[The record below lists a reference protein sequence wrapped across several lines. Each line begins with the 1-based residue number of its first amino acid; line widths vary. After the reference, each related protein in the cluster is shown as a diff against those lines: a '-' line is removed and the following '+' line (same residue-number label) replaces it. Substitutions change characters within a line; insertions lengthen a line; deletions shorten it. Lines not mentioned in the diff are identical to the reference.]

1 MNTDEVLDLKST
13 VSENKLNLQLMLYE
27 VRLNDAVMEQLS
39 ENTHRM
45 EDRF

>member
-1 MNTDEVLDLKST
+1 MNRDEVLDLEST

-27 VRLNDAVMEQLS
+27 VKLNGTVMEQLS

>member
-1 MNTDEVLDLKST
+1 MNRDEALDLELT

-27 VRLNDAVMEQLS
+27 VKLNDTVMEQLS
-39 ENTHRM
+39 ENNHRV